1 MSEPGAEPVLFDEI
15 GTGYGVLAF
24 GPLLA
29 AVGIALESTAP
40 GGATWTLWL
49 LVGALVFVYTLV
61 LVRSRRRF
69 LHVRLTPRTLAL
81 GTHTQPMS
89 QVTSL
94 RPADEDHYGLRVL
107 GDGPVVPRRRTA
119 VVLRL
124 SDGVRVVAWAR
135 DAEGLRAALTELLR
149 ETRQSPRADEPA
161 DPSR

>member
-1 MSEPGAEPVLFDEI
+1 M
-15 GTGYGVLAF
+15 
-24 GPLLA
+24 LA

-69 LHVRLTPRTLAL
+69 LHVRLTPRALAL

-94 RPADEDHYGLRVL
+94 RPAEEDHYGLRVL
-107 GDGPVVPRRRTA
+107 GDGPVVPRRRTP

-135 DAEGLRAALTELLR
+135 DAEGLRTALTEALGGDEAAGEHADRGARPEKR
-149 ETRQSPRADEPA
+149 ETKRSPRADEPA